1 MNDEVCP
8 PSSANFEAKSNEPLL
23 PAPIRIPIWRR
34 NLLSPTP
41 RSDDPYELP
50 SNLTPALKRVRS
62 KSKISS
68 KVVPKSSMFVPH
80 LQRHSSALLQPAT
93 AESSFKKSQSSKESS
108 NLDMSKKETAGFPV
122 ESAVSCRDDKVQNS
136 QKSSQLTS
144 IGHPTSL
151 PPKKPRLA
159 SMRMSF
165 SDIRSV
171 GKPVK
176 VDPDL
181 QIPSCSTPLR
191 TPKLSI
197 RNRGSFS
204 LRRIPDEEGPQV
216 PLNSLVDT
224 QPKRLFQSRSTMNL
238 RLTPERDMRERRVA
252 EAGTEAA
259 PLGVTPKNRLH
270 HSATTSD
277 LRNVISTPSR
287 KSISISARR
296 RSASLT
302 QIEPKKIPVRIHQ
315 RSSSVGLGEAILQ
328 DSIRD
333 ETNEK
338 ISKLSLR
345 MEKSQRSSSSSQTSM
360 NTNALKEENRLLPGE
375 ALEKTLSSRIGKDPE
390 LPIMKTEEVTRIS
403 PELPITRTEER
414 AAVTPTQFSEQLSSL
429 ESSRQHV
436 SHPEGSEASTS
447 NGRTAS
453 FTNTSNVATITEGT
467 SENPC
472 KYNGRAD
479 IEHIFNTSPARNTAG
494 FFEEVKDGDEAASS
508 SATEIRQDGLDV
520 RDEGAKNTNLSHHK
534 EDATS
539 CVCSMEASSSKQP
552 CGSAAEHST
561 NRSSFRQ
568 PAIKTSTS
576 DSSSV
581 STLNTTKSVRF
592 ENVRVYYFAR
602 TQGTSTVPKTGN
614 VSLGMVDKHFTERQF
629 PLWFGRRPELALTHD
644 IEEGPSLDDHS
655 LFDPEGHERCT
666 TYQLPTLEGK
676 VRMKMLKRSGVQ
688 VQKDEG
694 VESLESIRQ
703 SRLLCGCMCE
713 NGICKPETCQC
724 AIEGIVCQVDG
735 VDESGT
741 SHPCLCTSSSCR
753 NPEGRIEFDASNV
766 KNHCRMTI
774 LRTKHAEQVGLYDSP
789 QRIRFNSEGEPQSAT
804 RICPPQEKKTPAN
817 NDKDYHQQGCL
828 EVMDDPPTRRFPVTP
843 VYKRAKHKRSLR
855 VELAADSNS
864 NVAESEIK
872 SSPQV

>member
-1 MNDEVCP
+1 MLKDSFEREKQEKFYGPFINSNQAAVQSPDIMDDEMCP
-8 PSSANFEAKSNEPLL
+8 CGSSSANFEAKSNEPLL
-23 PAPIRIPIWRR
+23 PAPVRIPIWRR
-34 NLLSPTP
+34 NLLPPTP

-68 KVVPKSSMFVPH
+68 KAVPKSSMFVPH
-80 LQRHSSALLQPAT
+80 LQRHSSAVLQPAT

-108 NLDMSKKETAGFPV
+108 SLDLAKKKTARFPV
-122 ESAVSCRDDKVQNS
+122 GSEVSCEIQNS
-136 QKSSQLTS
+136 AMSSQLTS

-151 PPKKPRLA
+151 PPKKPRLS

-176 VDPDL
+176 VDPNLEIPSCSTPLRTPKLSFRSRGSFSLRRIPDEEGP

-204 LRRIPDEEGPQV
+204 LRRIPDEEGPQ
-216 PLNSLVDT
+216 
-224 QPKRLFQSRSTMNL
+224 
-238 RLTPERDMRERRVA
+238 
-252 EAGTEAA
+252 AA
-259 PLGVTPKNRLH
+259 SLGVTPKNRLH

-287 KSISISARR
+287 KCISTSTRR

-315 RSSSVGLGEAILQ
+315 RSSSVGLGEAMFQ

-345 MEKSQRSSSSSQTSM
+345 MEKSQRGSSSSQTSM

-375 ALEKTLSSRIGKDPE
+375 ALEKTLSSRIGKDPG
-390 LPIMKTEEVTRIS
+390 LPIMRTEEVTRIS
-403 PELPITRTEER
+403 PELPIMRTEER

-467 SENPC
+467 SEDPC

-479 IEHIFNTSPARNTAG
+479 IEHIFNTSPARITAG
-494 FFEEVKDGDEAASS
+494 FFEEVKDGGEAASS

-520 RDEGAKNTNLSHHK
+520 RDEGAKNTNLSGHHK

-539 CVCSMEASSSKQP
+539 CVCSVEASSSKQP

-561 NRSSFRQ
+561 NRSSYRQ

-614 VSLGMVDKHFTERQF
+614 VSLGNFF
-629 PLWFGRRPELALTHD
+629 PL
-644 IEEGPSLDDHS
+644 
-655 LFDPEGHERCT
+655 
-666 TYQLPTLEGK
+666 
-676 VRMKMLKRSGVQ
+676 
-688 VQKDEG
+688 
-694 VESLESIRQ
+694 
-703 SRLLCGCMCE
+703 
-713 NGICKPETCQC
+713 
-724 AIEGIVCQVDG
+724 
-735 VDESGT
+735 
-741 SHPCLCTSSSCR
+741 
-753 NPEGRIEFDASNV
+753 
-766 KNHCRMTI
+766 
-774 LRTKHAEQVGLYDSP
+774 
-789 QRIRFNSEGEPQSAT
+789 
-804 RICPPQEKKTPAN
+804 
-817 NDKDYHQQGCL
+817 
-828 EVMDDPPTRRFPVTP
+828 
-843 VYKRAKHKRSLR
+843 
-855 VELAADSNS
+855 
-864 NVAESEIK
+864 
-872 SSPQV
+872 